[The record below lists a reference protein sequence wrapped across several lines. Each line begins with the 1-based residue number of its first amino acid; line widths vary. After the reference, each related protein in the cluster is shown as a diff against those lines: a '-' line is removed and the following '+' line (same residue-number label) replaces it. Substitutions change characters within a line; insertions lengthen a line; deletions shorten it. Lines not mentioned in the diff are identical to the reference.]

1 MTRVGIRELK
11 QNASAV
17 VRRVRGGEVV
27 EVTDRGRPVALMV
40 PIPQDGGVV
49 ERMVAEGRATPA
61 LARGS
66 LADLPP
72 PLRLPKGRT
81 PPSKVLD
88 EMREED
94 R

>member
-1 MTRVGIRELK
+1 MI
-11 QNASAV
+11 
-17 VRRVRGGEVV
+17 
-27 EVTDRGRPVALMV
+27 
-40 PIPQDGGVV
+40 PIPQEGGVV
-49 ERMVAEGRATPA
+49 ERMIAEGRATPA
-61 LARGS
+61 VAPGS

-81 PPSKVLD
+81 PPSQILD

>member
-17 VRRVRGGEVV
+17 VRRVRAGEVV

-40 PIPQDGGVV
+40 PIPSDGGVV
-49 ERMVAEGRATPA
+49 ERMIADGRATPA
-61 LARGS
+61 ATRGS

-81 PPSKVLD
+81 PPSRILD
-88 EMREED
+88 EMRDED